1 MSALVKVIV
10 PCYRYGDLLEDCLA
24 TITSQEGVEV
34 RVLVVDDCSPDDTA
48 AIATRLA
55 AADPRIEFRRHA
67 ENVGLIGTAN
77 EGLEWAADSDY
88 VVLLSA
94 DDFLTPGCLARAVE
108 VMEKNPAVGLVYGR
122 PQFFEPGPKP
132 EPESTRWRGTTVWS
146 GARWIER
153 RCRTAHN
160 CIASPEAVVRTSV
173 QCQVGAYDPACYHT
187 SDLNM
192 WLRIAAVADV
202 AYVRGAVQAMYRIHA
217 DSMLR
222 SDADPMVDLRE
233 RRNGFERFF
242 NDAGDGAGRAIP
254 GRAAMERAFRRALA
268 RQALWQAS
276 RAYDR
281 GETDGPGAAPV
292 AELVQFALETCP
304 EARHLRE
311 WAGLRLRSKIG
322 AGRSLLFVPFIATGA
337 GHRLRGH
344 LDQLR
349 WRLSGT

>member
-24 TITSQEGVEV
+24 GITSQEGVDV

-48 AIATRLA
+48 AVATRLA
-55 AADPRIEFRRHA
+55 AADPRIEFRRH
-67 ENVGLIGTAN
+67 EQNVGLIGTAN

-94 DDFLTPGCLARAVE
+94 DDFLTPGCLARAVG
-108 VMEKNPAVGLVYGR
+108 VMERNPGVGLVYGR
-122 PQFFEPGPKP
+122 PQFFEPGHGSVPP
-132 EPESTRWRGTTVWS
+132 QPESAKSRGATVWS
-146 GARWIER
+146 GKRWIER

-173 QCQVGAYDPACYHT
+173 QRRVGGYDPACYHT

-192 WLRIAAVADV
+192 WLRIAAVSDV
-202 AYVRGAVQAMYRIHA
+202 GYVRGAVQAMYRIHA

-242 NDAGDGAGRAIP
+242 ADAGRAID
-254 GRAAMERAFRRALA
+254 GRAGMERTVRRTLA

-281 GETDGPGAAPV
+281 GETDGPGAAPI
-292 AELVQFALETCP
+292 AELVEFALETCP

-311 WAGLRLRSKIG
+311 WAGLRLRRKIG
-322 AGRSLLFVPFIATGA
+322 AGRSLLFVPFLATGA
-337 GHRLRGH
+337 GHRVRSRLG
-344 LDQLR
+344 QLR
-349 WRLSGT
+349 WRFSGV